1 MMDAVEYDR
10 EIRRI
15 VAAVKE
21 KDAAR
26 RFDAQI
32 ARILCEVRAKANR
45 NKECA

>member
-1 MMDAVEYDR
+1 MMNAVEYDR
-10 EIRRI
+10 AIRRI
-15 VAAVKE
+15 GAAVKA

-32 ARILCEVRAKANR
+32 ARILCEVRAKADR